1 MSRLC
6 YRERRDV
13 GQGQTARWGYITR
26 ATGLQRNFSFG
37 GVITGDKVG
46 ERSCAFTIL
55 VFPELQL
62 HRVPLFPRQPPYYIF
77 RSISDSGKERS
88 PRMMLPV
95 GLSQKEDILVLQKV
109 EIIFCLNV

>member
-1 MSRLC
+1 M
-6 YRERRDV
+6 